1 MTLYAHFRL
10 QLLRWRGHHF
20 PTLHIVL
27 LLDACVHII
36 LQAEGGFC
44 GWVEAREERVC
55 VDADSVVRG
64 ASVFGDVV
72 LVEGLVDH
80 VAGVFF
86 VRVLLGGEFGRLQLL
101 VKLVGV
107 RMVPVVVEATVGDI
121 IGTTAERM
129 RRLRLRIDCFEAGDQ
144 NLLRRCRL
152 RVLLPTS

>member
-1 MTLYAHFRL
+1 
-10 QLLRWRGHHF
+10 
-20 PTLHIVL
+20 
-27 LLDACVHII
+27 
-36 LQAEGGFC
+36 
-44 GWVEAREERVC
+44 
-55 VDADSVVRG
+55 
-64 ASVFGDVV
+64 V